1 MKSYHF
7 LGISLSTG
15 GQSTSRGIYFNLW
28 NIINLNLLASS
39 NKGVHLQAG
48 VGIWRMEGSVGLG
61 WWEDG

>member
-7 LGISLSTG
+7 LGTSLSWG
-15 GQSTSRGIYFNLW
+15 GQSTSRGIYLNAW

-39 NKGVHLQAG
+39 KQGVHIQAG
-48 VGIWRMEGSVGLG
+48 LGLWRMEASLGLG